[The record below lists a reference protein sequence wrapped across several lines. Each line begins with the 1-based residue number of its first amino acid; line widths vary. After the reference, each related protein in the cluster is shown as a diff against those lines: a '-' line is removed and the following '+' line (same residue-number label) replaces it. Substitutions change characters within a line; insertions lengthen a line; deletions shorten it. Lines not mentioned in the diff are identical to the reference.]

1 MKKLVS
7 LTLALM
13 LALSLALCAFAEN
26 GPAGDPPAPK
36 TTGTLS
42 LLNMTEDEYA
52 AFIGAR
58 IQAGDQM
65 IKEGYTVA
73 QEGGPGT
80 PPEGGPQGEPPEGK
94 PEGEPP
100 QGEPPEDMPL
110 EGEPPKKKEDKVVY
124 YDTLD
129 ALLMALNAGDID
141 SIEIFQSVA
150 RYLCATNDNLRMG
163 VTYVTDKP
171 LNTFAE
177 LVQGGVNGNDF
188 AFLMMEVNTDLRDAF
203 NAAIADMKADG
214 TLDSLVETYIDGV
227 IAGDE
232 PEAIEIAKIDGA
244 QTVRVAVT
252 GSLPPMDYVAP
263 DGTPAGFNTA
273 VLSEIGNR
281 TGMNIELVQVDSLGR
296 AAALASNTVDVVF
309 WTRTSSN
316 AQEFAAKTEAE
327 REAKKAEFDAGM
339 TGEETTLMEE
349 TNERI
354 DFAAY
359 STADMPEGT
368 ITTEPYFSDVFVPVE
383 LAVSG
388 QQ

>member
-1 MKKLVS
+1 MKNIVS

-26 GPAGDPPAPK
+26 SPAGDPPAPK

-52 AFIGAR
+52 AFVYAR
-58 IQAGDQM
+58 IQTGVQM
-65 IKEGYTVA
+65 IREGYAEA
-73 QEGGPGT
+73 QTGILDAT
-80 PPEGGPQGEPPEGK
+80 PVGK

-100 QGEPPEDMPL
+100 QGEPQEDAPEGAPED
-110 EGEPPKKKEDKVVY
+110 EPPEKKEDKVVY

-163 VTYVTDKP
+163 ISYDTDKP

-177 LVQGGVNGNDF
+177 VVLSGHGGNDF
-188 AFLMMEVNTDLRDAF
+188 SFLLMEDNAALRDEF
-203 NAAIADMKADG
+203 NAAIADMKTDG
-214 TLDSLVETYIDGV
+214 TLDSFVETYIDGV

-232 PEAIEIAKIDGA
+232 PAAIEMPRFDGA
-244 QTVRVAVT
+244 RTVRVAVT

-296 AAALASNTVDVVF
+296 AAALASNTVDAVF
-309 WTRTSSN
+309 WTRTSSLS
-316 AQEFAAKTEAE
+316 QKLVDMSEAE
-327 REAKKAEFDAGM
+327 REAERSQ
-339 TGEETTLMEE
+339 GEASLTEEEIALMEE
-349 TNERI
+349 INNRI
-354 DFAAY
+354 DFLVY
-359 STADMPEGT
+359 GTSDVPEGT
-368 ITTEPYFSDVFVPVE
+368 IVTEPYFSDVFVLVE
-383 LAVSG
+383 LAASG

>member
-1 MKKLVS
+1 MKNIVS
-7 LTLALM
+7 LTLAM
-13 LALSLALCAFAEN
+13 MIALSLALCAFAEN
-26 GPAGDPPAPK
+26 SPAGDPPAPK

-80 PPEGGPQGEPPEGK
+80 PPEGGPQGEPPEGV
-94 PEGEPP
+94 PEGAPQEPIP
-100 QGEPPEDMPL
+100 EGGEA
-110 EGEPPKKKEDKVVY
+110 KVVY

-383 LAVSG
+383 LAVEG